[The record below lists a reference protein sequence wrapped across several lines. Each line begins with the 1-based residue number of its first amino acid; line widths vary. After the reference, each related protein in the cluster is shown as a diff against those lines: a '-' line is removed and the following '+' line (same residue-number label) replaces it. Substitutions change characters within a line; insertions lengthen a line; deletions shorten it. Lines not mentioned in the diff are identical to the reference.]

1 MFFLRIRDILKVIEK
16 KDILR
21 FFLALTVV
29 FTGRTIWI
37 LSAADLNKM
46 KSAGTIGWQQ
56 DETGWWYRNADGSFY
71 ESGWHNGHSNR
82 GSLHYDSVW
91 NLSPSQ
97 FDIIEEFAIANIS
110 ELFEE
115 DGV

>member
-1 MFFLRIRDILKVIEK
+1 MKIPVGV
-16 KDILR
+16 
-21 FFLALTVV
+21 TVRV
-29 FTGRTIWI
+29 NEEGWRAWHNPPVGLI
-37 LSAADLNKM
+37 
-46 KSAGTIGWQQ
+46 GTIV
-56 DETGWWYRNADGSFY
+56 EACGSVTYAIDFY

-82 GSLHYDSVW
+82 GSLHHDSVW